1 VSKIILPLSRS
12 YEGHDGPFSSIEL
25 REPTYADIFID
36 GLGEPQQWQPG
47 PAGGQPVLITLP
59 DVINAYVDRLAIKP
73 TAENLTGLNARDSL
87 ALAAKV
93 KGFFMVEPEQ
103 KTSQTSSFFGSDG
116 MPAVSAE

>member
-1 VSKIILPLSRS
+1 MSKIIVPLSKS
-12 YEGHDGPFSSIEL
+12 YEGHDGSFSSIEL
-25 REPTYADIFID
+25 REPTYTDIFID

-93 KGFFMVEPEQ
+93 KGFFVVEPER
-103 KTSQTSSFFGSDG
+103 KTSSTSSSSGSDG
-116 MPAVSAE
+116 TQAASVE